1 MRTKEQLAKRERIVA
16 TVILAI
22 CAVGIVYPVISM
34 ACSSLS
40 SKTVIRTQHASLVP
54 IEGKQVKIPGYGDPN
69 ESYFLY
75 KVKIGDEIR
84 KLAKVG
90 KSGSQWVYVDPEDK
104 DCKEIIAEP
113 VRDTDRVR
121 TVRFNWVN
129 YPDALKK
136 ANFIKYVGN
145 TLFIM
150 VVSTFGAVVSSV
162 LVAYGF
168 ARFAFKGRNQTFMVL
183 LATMMLPAQ
192 VSLIPSFL
200 IYKWLGWYDTYLP
213 LTVASYFAASAW
225 NVFLI
230 RQFFMGLPLELDE
243 ASKIDGCGP
252 LAILFYVIIP
262 QSAPVLITITLNSA
276 VYWWNEYFYSLIY
289 IQNRD
294 LYTVSLG
301 LQSFDALYFNNSG
314 LKGAATMVML
324 VPPVLLFFF
333 FQRYFIQGTV
343 ISGVKG

>member
-1 MRTKEQLAKRERIVA
+1 MLTKEQLAKREKTIA
-16 TVILAI
+16 TIILAI

-40 SKTVIRTQHASLVP
+40 SKTVIRTQPASLVP
-54 IEGKQVKIPGYGDPN
+54 LEGKTVVIPAYGDKP
-69 ESYFLY
+69 FPLY
-75 KVKIGDEIR
+75 KVKIGDEVR
-84 KLAKVG
+84 KLACVKA
-90 KSGSQWVYVDPEDK
+90 KGSEWVYVDPNDK
-104 DCKEIIAEP
+104 DLTEIVAPP
-113 VRDTDRVR
+113 VNSESDRVR
-121 TVRFNWVN
+121 TVRFTWSN

-213 LTVASYFAASAW
+213 LTVASYFSASAC

-230 RQFFMGLPLELDE
+230 RQLFMGLPLELDE

-324 VPPVLLFFF
+324 VPPVMLFFF